1 MDCGDRADLV
11 HIWAH
16 AAHHQNDRYEI
27 CLANAGFV
35 GYQYWTDEFY
45 TGNNGVTIHD
55 ANGATFTL
63 EKWTDY
69 HPTNAFA
76 LDYFTNP

>member
-1 MDCGDRADLV
+1 M
-11 HIWAH
+11 
-16 AAHHQNDRYEI
+16 
-27 CLANAGFV
+27 ANAGFV